1 MKNKGSTFEYA
12 KERDNDIM
20 RAYLQLIRECDTIEL
35 QNIFRQVVN
44 MPSKRFWVSAERAA
58 IVVSR
63 MMKGDKLLD
72 MRPTKR
78 EMFEEIYRRV
88 MNLKESSSASIYE
101 LTIEVV
107 QEPAPKF
114 YLTTESAKVII
125 YKAKKR
131 WFKDRKRQMQ
141 KLQPKR

>member
-88 MNLKESSSASIYE
+88 MKLKESSSASIYE

-114 YLTTESAKVII
+114 YLTTGSAKVII

>member
-20 RAYLQLIRECDTIEL
+20 RAYLQLILECDTIEL

-88 MNLKESSSASIYE
+88 MKLKESSSASICE

-114 YLTTESAKVII
+114 YLTTGSAKVII